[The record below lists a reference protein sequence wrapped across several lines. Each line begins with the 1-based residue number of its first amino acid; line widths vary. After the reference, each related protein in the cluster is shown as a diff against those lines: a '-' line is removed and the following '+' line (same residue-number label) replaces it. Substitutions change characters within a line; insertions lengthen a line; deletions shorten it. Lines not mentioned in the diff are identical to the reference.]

1 MRRLPLL
8 LAALAVAAPLQA
20 QLRPTVRGGAQYV
33 QYTLGGRT
41 DQTIAELA
49 IPIFVVVPITNALT
63 MDVGTAYAQSEV
75 KGGGVTSRIN
85 GFTDTQVRANLSLG
99 SDALILTAGVNVP
112 TGRET
117 ATLQEFDAATRI
129 GSDLLNFPISNMGT
143 GLGGTAGIAFARSL
157 GAWNVGAGGSVRMTQ
172 AYRPLRFAADSSLR
186 YQPGNEYRARVGL
199 DRTVGDGM
207 VSLGFTFSTFGR
219 DSIAH
224 SVYNSG
230 DRYIGQAA
238 YSTRLSFG
246 QLTVVAWNLYRGA
259 GTQARTAR
267 VPWENLTSGSVGLAF
282 PVGRVSV
289 EPSVAARYW
298 MQRID
303 ATSGASARTGHS
315 MLGDGE
321 LRFRLPTG
329 RFALVPAVGF
339 STGRLAVGA
348 AATVPVTGFR
358 GSIGLQIN

>member
-1 MRRLPLL
+1 MRRLPLFI
-8 LAALAVAAPLQA
+8 AALALAAPLQG
-20 QLRPTVRGGAQYV
+20 QERPTVRAGTQYV
-33 QYTLGGRT
+33 QYRLGGT
-41 DQTIAELA
+41 ADQTISELA
-49 IPIFVVVPITNALT
+49 IPIFVVVPIANGLT

-75 KGGGVTSRIN
+75 KGANATSRID

-99 SDALILTAGVNVP
+99 TDAVILTAGVNVP

-117 ATLQEFDAATRI
+117 ATVGEFDAATRI
-129 GSDLLNFPISNMGT
+129 GSDLLSFPISNMGT
-143 GLGGTAGIAFARSL
+143 GFGGTAGIAFARSL
-157 GAWNVGAGGSVRMTQ
+157 GAWNLGAGGSVRMTQ
-172 AYRPLRFAADSSLR
+172 AYRPLRFAPDSSLR

-219 DSIAH
+219 DSIAS

-230 DRYIGQAA
+230 DRYIGQVA
-238 YSTRLSFG
+238 YSTRTSFG
-246 QLTVVAWNLYRGA
+246 QMTMVAWNLYRGA
-259 GTQARTAR
+259 GTQGRTQR
-267 VPWENLTSGSVGLAF
+267 VPWENLASGSVGLAF

-298 MQRID
+298 LQRID
-303 ATSGASARTGHS
+303 VNGTNPARTDRS
-315 MLGDGE
+315 VLGDGE
-321 LRFRLPTG
+321 VRLRIPTG

-339 STGRLAVGA
+339 SAGRLAVGA
-348 AATVPVTGFR
+348 DATVPVTGFR